1 MTSTGRLHGGL
12 GLRTQQIV
20 FGGRSAAELVDELTL
35 ITEIDLAHVVMLLEQ
50 DLIDQLSAASLLR
63 AITALRDA
71 DFDQL
76 QDLPRPRG
84 VYLMYEHY
92 LIQRLGPQI
101 GGRLHTG
108 RSRNDLGATVTA
120 MRLRSW
126 LLDFLGEAV
135 RLQAVLLSRA
145 RAHRDTIMPIY
156 THFQAAMPITYGHYL
171 VGVGLALG
179 RDVVAARQ
187 ACDGLSR
194 CPLGAGSVAGCD
206 LPIDPA
212 RTAALLGF
220 SAPPVHAVDAVASRD
235 VLLRVLAAVTGISVT
250 LSRLATDLQ
259 LWSTTEF
266 GFVEFPERLVGS
278 SSAMPQKRNA
288 FLLEHV
294 KATAGTAIGAW
305 TAAACAMKSTPFTNT
320 IEVGTEAVRSAWSG
334 LHAVADAVLLAQ
346 VLASGATPV
355 PARMTRRAEDSF
367 VTATALANRLVRD
380 GVPFR
385 TAHHA
390 VGAAVRRAVERGQPT
405 IACREVPD
413 GATVDLADGLSLGDV
428 VTALDRG
435 GGPGAFDD
443 GFAPAHQA
451 WSDQQSWLR
460 DQRDRLRRAS
470 RELIEAVGRVLMRG
484 G

>member
-1 MTSTGRLHGGL
+1 MTATGRLHGGL
-12 GLRTQQIV
+12 GLRTQRIV
-20 FGGRSAAELVDELTL
+20 FGGLSAAELVDELAL

-50 DLIDQLSAASLLR
+50 GLIDQPAAAGLLH
-63 AITALRDA
+63 AITGLRNA

-92 LIQRLGPQI
+92 LVQQLGPQI

-126 LLDFLGEAV
+126 LLDFLGETA

-145 RAHRDTIMPIY
+145 RAHRNTIMPIY

-171 VGVGLALG
+171 LGVGLALG
-179 RDVVAARQ
+179 RDVTAVQQ

-194 CPLGAGSVAGCD
+194 CPLGAGAVAGCD

-220 SAPPVHAVDAVASRD
+220 DAPPVHAVDAVASRD

-259 LWSTTEF
+259 LWSTSEF

-278 SSAMPQKRNA
+278 SSAMPQKRNV

-294 KATAGTAIGAW
+294 KAIAGTAIGAW
-305 TAAACAMKSTPFTNT
+305 TAAASAMKSTPFTNT

-334 LHAVADAVLLAQ
+334 LHAVANSVRLAQ
-346 VLASGATPV
+346 VLASGAAPA
-355 PARMTRRAEDSF
+355 PARMRHRAEEGL

-380 GVPFR
+380 GMPFR

-390 VGAAVRRAVERGQPT
+390 VGTAVRRALERGQPT
-405 IACREVPD
+405 IACLELPD
-413 GATVDLADGLSLGDV
+413 GITVDLSDVPSLGAV
-428 VTALDRG
+428 VSALDRG

-443 GFAPAHQA
+443 GFAPVLQA
-451 WSDQQSWLR
+451 WSDHQSWLH
-460 DQRDRLRRAS
+460 DQRGRLSRAG
-470 RELIEAVGRVLMRG
+470 RELIETVGRVLMSG